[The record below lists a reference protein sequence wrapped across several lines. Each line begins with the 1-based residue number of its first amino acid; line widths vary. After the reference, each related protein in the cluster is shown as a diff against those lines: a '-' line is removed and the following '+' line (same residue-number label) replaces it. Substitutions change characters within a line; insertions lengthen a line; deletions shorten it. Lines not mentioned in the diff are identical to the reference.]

1 MPLPFDATLKDSV
14 QTYPADYAA
23 SFHFDD
29 LLPLA
34 ALNVDLSTLSAATDV
49 ALGRGDPPDVI
60 IDLNFQ
66 SGADADAPARAMV
79 YSSVLHLRYRVP
91 VHSIIILLRPEA
103 DHPALTGKLRYRAR
117 PRKGKMDFRY
127 EVVRLWR
134 MPVQRILKGGL
145 GTLSLAPLCRMPHNA
160 RLTDALPG
168 VLETVIARLN
178 RETTPAAAAKILT
191 GAYVLAGLRMSRDEA
206 RQLFGRVRAVQESTT
221 YQAILEEGEVRGVQ
235 KTLLRLGGQRF
246 GTASENT
253 RAHITAIEDLA
264 RLERMIDHVL
274 HVNSWSELLA
284 VP

>member
-14 QTYPADYAA
+14 QTYPADYAR
-23 SFHFDD
+23 SFDFDD

-79 YSSVLHLRYRVP
+79 YSSVLHLRYRAP

-103 DHPALTGKLRYRAR
+103 DHPALTGKLRYRAK
-117 PRKGKMDFRY
+117 PRKGKMDFGY

-145 GTLSLAPLCRMPHNA
+145 GTLSLAPLCRMPRDA
-160 RLTDALPG
+160 RLADALPG
-168 VLETVIARLN
+168 VLETVIERLN

-221 YQAILEEGEVRGVQ
+221 YQAILDEGRADGAQ
-235 KTLLRLGGQRF
+235 RLLLRLAKKRLGEPAP
-246 GTASENT
+246 ASV
-253 RAHITAIEDLA
+253 AAVKSIEDFERLA
-264 RLERMIDHVL
+264 RMVEQLDRV
-274 HVNSWSELLA
+274 STWQELLA
-284 VP
+284 TP